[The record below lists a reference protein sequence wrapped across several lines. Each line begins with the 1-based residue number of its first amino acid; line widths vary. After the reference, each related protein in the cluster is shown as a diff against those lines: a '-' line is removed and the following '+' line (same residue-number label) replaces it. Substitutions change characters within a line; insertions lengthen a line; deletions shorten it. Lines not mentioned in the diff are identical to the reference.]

1 MAYIKFCVIA
11 VETSLKEQS
20 IYVTFNKELDSD
32 TLNYQNIILAIN
44 GTVSAPL
51 ASYNIILGDDLK
63 TLKLQ
68 FTDSPTVNQPYI
80 LVLQDKIS
88 DLEGNMLDKSLFRNI
103 TFRSSVTS
111 DITLNS
117 PSNFEII
124 TSQNFSWTENGDNL
138 VNSYRLQVSSDTGF
152 HNIQVN
158 TFIKDKTSVTLG
170 ASLKAGQY
178 FYRVRAET
186 EDMFGIWSEVRT
198 FLVQKNNEYE
208 EESTDNVTE
217 TEEIVVEDLV
227 GDIKDNKIIVEEIPK
242 SGVTPSSFSFLF
254 SEDIN
259 PNDIKISVIR
269 SDF

>member
-1 MAYIKFCVIA
+1 MAYIKFCIIA

-20 IYVTFNKELDSD
+20 IYITFNKELDSD

-88 DLEGNMLDKSLFRNI
+88 DLEGNTLDKSLFRNI
-103 TFRSSVTS
+103 IFKSSVTS

-117 PSNFEII
+117 PANFEII

-138 VNSYRLQVSSDTGF
+138 VNSYRVEHAKELIRQHPEMKITSISMECGF
-152 HNIQVN
+152 ANE
-158 TFIKDKTSVTLG
+158 VT
-170 ASLKAGQY
+170 
-178 FYRVRAET
+178 FYR
-186 EDMFGIWSEVRT
+186 T
-198 FLVQKNNEYE
+198 FKTL
-208 EESTDNVTE
+208 T
-217 TEEIVVEDLV
+217 
-227 GDIKDNKIIVEEIPK
+227 GM
-242 SGVTPSSFSFLF
+242 TPS
-254 SEDIN
+254 EWKA
-259 PNDIKISVIR
+259 KI
-269 SDF
+269 D